1 MEKLLFK
8 HNNGLKN
15 EGGGRVGNI
24 LYFLECLF
32 FCLLNCLGPDKGQST
47 LTISN
52 VATVTVCVCIEVGVF
67 K

>member
-15 EGGGRVGNI
+15 EGGDRVG
-24 LYFLECLF
+24 LGTYFLECLFF
-32 FCLLNCLGPDKGQST
+32 FCLLNCLGLDRGQST
-47 LTISN
+47 LTIRN
-52 VATVTVCVCIEVGVF
+52 VATVTIYVCVL